1 MTSNVL
7 NEKSVDFSGQQ
18 QVFDVIEKA
27 CELYADKPAYTCLG
41 QTLTFADIE
50 QKSLALAKYLQKI
63 GLQPGDKIA
72 IQLPNLI
79 QFPIAAYAA
88 MRCGLILVNT
98 NPLYTERE
106 MKHQFTDAGVK
117 AIIILSDLLSKLEAI
132 ISDTAIE
139 HVITTNAPDL
149 LMPDNDANTSTTKIK
164 EVEYHHFNA
173 ALVRGKT
180 ASELIKPQGELD
192 DLAVLQYTGGTT
204 GLSKGAML
212 SHRNLLANVQQTY
225 QRFSNRC
232 QDGEDVYVAPLP
244 LYHIYAFQ
252 VNLILAASHGTHNI
266 LIPNPRDLDSLV
278 AAIKP
283 FKFTTFTGINTLF
296 VGLCHHQAFK
306 ALDFSSLK
314 LTVSGGSALTD
325 NASKIWHQVTDCT
338 ISEGYGL
345 SETAPVVSFNEPGNE
360 RLGTIGMPLVDTDV
374 QIWNDNNQAVPEGEE
389 GELVVKG
396 PQVMSGY
403 WQQAQATEQA
413 IINGYFKTGDI
424 AIRCAD
430 GRLKIV
436 DRKKDMIIVSGFNV
450 YPNEIENILSEHDAI
465 VEAAVIGKE
474 DAQSGERVCAYVV
487 VEQNAELNELA
498 LNEYCKSQLTAYKV
512 PKEVH
517 FIDELPKSTVGKVLR
532 RELRA

>member
-1 MTSNVL
+1 MINNVL
-7 NEKSVDFSGQQ
+7 NEKGVDFTGQQ
-18 QVFDVIEKA
+18 QVFDVIEQA
-27 CELYADKPAYTCLG
+27 CELYANKPAYSCLG
-41 QTLTFADIE
+41 QTLTFAEIGA
-50 QKSLALAKYLQKI
+50 KSLALANYLQSIK
-63 GLQPGDKIA
+63 LQPGDKIA

-79 QFPIAAYAA
+79 QFPIAVYAA

-117 AIIILSDLLSKLEAI
+117 AIIILSDLLPKLEHI
-132 ISDTAIE
+132 ITDTAIE
-139 HVITTNAPDL
+139 HVITTSATDL
-149 LMPDNDANTSTTKIK
+149 LMPDNEADAAVTANNG
-164 EVEYHHFNA
+164 VEYHHFNA
-173 ALVRGKT
+173 ALVHGHS
-180 ASELIKPQGELD
+180 AKPLSRVSGELD

-232 QDGEDVYVAPLP
+232 IDGEDVYVAPLP

-325 NASKIWHQVTDCT
+325 NASKIWHQVTGCT

-374 QIWNDNNQAVPEGEE
+374 QIWNDDNQAVLDGEE

-413 IINGYFKTGDI
+413 IINGYFKTGDM
-424 AIRCAD
+424 AIKCPD

-474 DAQSGERVCAYVV
+474 DQQSGERVCAYVV
-487 VEQNAELNELA
+487 LEQGVKLNESA
-498 LNEYCKSQLTAYKV
+498 LVDYCKSQLTAYKV
-512 PKEVH
+512 PKELH